1 LPVSNSKD
9 KPLIYIGA
17 PCFDKVDP
25 ELLEDWM
32 RFAFH
37 LGRRMPQYN
46 FMTGIKTKSEQFRA
60 RNEIVD
66 AAKTYG
72 ATYLLMLDDDMI
84 INTFVT
90 EGKEGE
96 GDDSYSFLEKMI
108 AHDKDICG
116 ALYWQRGGDC
126 KPVMMYKVTDTGYR
140 FLRDDEL
147 EWKLQKVDVAGG
159 GCLLIKMSVF
169 DKIPPPYF
177 APEFKWGT
185 DVQICRRAAEAG
197 FEVWA
202 DTSIELGHLRSKKE
216 IITKRNRKR
225 ISLEECTPGEISR
238 SFVTNDIY
246 ARLMNDASEFTGI
259 PEESVEWKNGGRFME
274 MRESGPKDDADWYR
288 TFPMERV
295 ARQVWYNSDS
305 PDKRYMTEYIIK
317 NFSNSAKGAEVLVFG
332 CGVGIEAFA
341 LAEYGHKV
349 TALDIR
355 GTGPLEFLKWRCKR
369 NAVEMQFIE
378 SEGGPPVL
386 TQQYDAIIAMDCIE
400 HIEDWRGTV
409 AALAAALKVNGVLF
423 SNNAILDDKS
433 HAEHYDIDRHE
444 FVKVCMANGLDVFNQ
459 ITYTKQPVKAEKEA
473 KELVHA

>member
-1 LPVSNSKD
+1 
-9 KPLIYIGA
+9 
-17 PCFDKVDP
+17 
-25 ELLEDWM
+25 
-32 RFAFH
+32 
-37 LGRRMPQYN
+37 
-46 FMTGIKTKSEQFRA
+46 
-60 RNEIVD
+60 
-66 AAKTYG
+66 
-72 ATYLLMLDDDMI
+72 
-84 INTFVT
+84 
-90 EGKEGE
+90 
-96 GDDSYSFLEKMI
+96 
-108 AHDKDICG
+108 
-116 ALYWQRGGDC
+116 
-126 KPVMMYKVTDTGYR
+126 
-140 FLRDDEL
+140 
-147 EWKLQKVDVAGG
+147 
-159 GCLLIKMSVF
+159 MSVF

-409 AALAAALKVNGVLF
+409 AALAAALKVNGVMF